1 MDSRVL
7 AHYLTSCSRQLVHLN
22 LEGTSFDDACLSQ
35 LIAGGNQLISL
46 NVARTN
52 VTDAGYS
59 RLSEAREE

>member
-1 MDSRVL
+1 MDARVL
-7 AHYLTSCSRQLVHLN
+7 AQYLTSCSCQLVHLN

-52 VTDAGYS
+52 VTDAGFS
-59 RLSEAREE
+59 HLSEEREE

>member
-1 MDSRVL
+1 MDARVL
-7 AHYLTSCSRQLVHLN
+7 ELYLSSCSRQLVHLN
-22 LEGTSFDDACLSQ
+22 LEGTSFDDTCLSQ

-52 VTDAGYS
+52 VTDTGFS